1 MYRIVETGR
10 WRCND
15 CDRDFQEGEL
25 TRHVSS
31 GPHMRRVRERQ
42 EIHEIEQRW
51 RQGDIPE
58 WIEIRQGYEYCL
70 ACDKFAS
77 DDHKVCKKHLSR
89 VYWWQQQK
97 ECRAAMARNASVA
110 VGTFQ

>member
-10 WRCND
+10 WKCND
-15 CDRDFQEGEL
+15 CERDVHEGAM
-25 TRHVSS
+25 TGHVNSKQ
-31 GPHMRRVRERQ
+31 HMNRARERQ
-42 EIHEIEQRW
+42 ENDKLQQRW
-51 RQGDIPE
+51 LHGCIPE

-77 DDHKVCKKHLSR
+77 EDHKACTKHFSR

-97 ECRAAMARNASVA
+97 ECRAAMARNAPNDA
-110 VGTFQ
+110 N